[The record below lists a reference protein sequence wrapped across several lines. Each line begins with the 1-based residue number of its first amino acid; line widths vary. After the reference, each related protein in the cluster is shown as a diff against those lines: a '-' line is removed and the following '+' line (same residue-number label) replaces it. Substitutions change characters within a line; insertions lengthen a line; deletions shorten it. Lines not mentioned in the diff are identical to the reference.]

1 MNKTVIGLF
10 NDELGGRIMKK
21 FVALRPQTYSYLMDD
36 DKNVK
41 KTTGTKKIYTKQRLK
56 FNDYKDC
63 LLNNKIILKLQ
74 QRFKNEAHNVYTE
87 QINKIGQSSNDYKR
101 FQAFDRITAYPY
113 GTNAFKVCENEMLS
127 YTNESK
133 TEHNLK

>member
-41 KTTGTKKIYTKQRLK
+41 KTKGTKKYIQ
-56 FNDYKDC
+56 NKD
-63 LLNNKIILKLQ
+63 LNLMIIKI
-74 QRFKNEAHNVYTE
+74 
-87 QINKIGQSSNDYKR
+87 
-101 FQAFDRITAYPY
+101 AY
-113 GTNAFKVCENEMLS
+113 
-127 YTNESK
+127 
-133 TEHNLK
+133 